1 MSLLQTYRSQV
12 AARQTR
18 RLLGYLALAVT
29 VHAVGAVGLAIWQ
42 SQEWLN
48 SRSASDATPIEF
60 VAIEPDPQPTQPPAS
75 TKRRAQTN
83 STAGANPNPNLSV
96 QAGNSQPKAQS
107 QSQSNLQLNPQP
119 DPQPKAQPKA
129 QANPQPNPQPVTP
142 PIPPVSPISP
152 TAALSGAPQPA
163 PIRSAPPPALASPSP
178 QSPSRLSTPSPLP
191 SASPFPSPT
200 ATSPTATSLGSPIS
214 RAIALEGGSEPLN
227 SNRAAA
233 GSGVDAT
240 QDAIWGRYLDTLN
253 RTIDQNWQRVAVEAT
268 RRTKIQFRVDRQ
280 GQLRDLQIVQS
291 SGDTQAD
298 QAALEAIR
306 AAAPFAPLP
315 QNAAEEVLI
324 VNFTFTQWLTPA
336 SP

>member
-1 MSLLQTYRSQV
+1 MSLLQTYRSQA

-48 SRSASDATPIEF
+48 SRSTSDAIPIEF
-60 VAIEPDPQPTQPPAS
+60 VAIEPDPQPAQPPAS

-83 STAGANPNPNLSV
+83 STAGGNPNPNLSV

-107 QSQSNLQLNPQP
+107 QSNPQP
-119 DPQPKAQPKA
+119 SPQPKAQPKA
-129 QANPQPNPQPVTP
+129 QSNPQPKPQPVTP
-142 PIPPVSPISP
+142 PIPPVPPISP

-163 PIRSAPPPALASPSP
+163 PIRSAPPSVLASPSP

-214 RAIALEGGSEPLN
+214 RDIALEGGSEPFN

-233 GSGVDAT
+233 NSGVDAT
-240 QDAIWGRYLDTLN
+240 QDVIWGRYLDTLN

-291 SGDTQAD
+291 SGDTLAD